1 MRVGVIGGGQL
12 GRMLAWAG
20 LPLGMDFSF
29 IDPSPGAPAGEL
41 GRLIVAPFEDRTA
54 MFDFAQNVDVVT
66 YEFENVSAPL
76 LREVAAARP
85 VMPSPEVLEVSQD
98 RLSEKR
104 LFRTLGIPTT
114 RHVALD
120 CEEELPTAIEK
131 TGLPAILKTRRL
143 GYDGRGQVPVY
154 EYGDALTAFRT
165 LAGRTGGLILEGRVV
180 FEREISIVACRDQGG
195 AVVFY
200 PPGENVHQDGILRSS
215 YAPFR
220 GEALVQHA
228 QDYALRILE
237 HFDYVGVLAVEFF
250 VADGALIANEMAPR
264 VHNSG
269 HWSIEASI

>member
-1 MRVGVIGGGQL
+1 
-12 GRMLAWAG
+12 
-20 LPLGMDFSF
+20 
-29 IDPSPGAPAGEL
+29 
-41 GRLIVAPFEDRTA
+41 
-54 MFDFAQNVDVVT
+54 
-66 YEFENVSAPL
+66 
-76 LREVAAARP
+76 
-85 VMPSPEVLEVSQD
+85 
-98 RLSEKR
+98 
-104 LFRTLGIPTT
+104 
-114 RHVALD
+114 
-120 CEEELPTAIEK
+120 
-131 TGLPAILKTRRL
+131 LPAILKTRRL

-220 GEALVQHA
+220 EEALVQHA
-228 QDYALRILE
+228 QDYVRRILE

-269 HWSIEASI
+269 HWSIEASITSQFENHLRALAGLPLGSTALRRDALLVNAVGRLPDPAAILALPDVHLHDYRKAPRPGRKVGHVTALAESREALEKLAPGLFETVPFERHE